1 MLGQHFEGIL
11 SDVESVQKGIFKIHH
26 VHQVHQ
32 EPPDLIGTPWGSTN
46 VASVAGG
53 VSADT
58 SPTSPSTTLR
68 KCLDAISD
76 AYLNKQLVITLGG

>member
-11 SDVESVQKGIFKIHH
+11 SHVESVQKGVFKIHH
-26 VHQVHQ
+26 VHR

-58 SPTSPSTTLR
+58 SPTSPNTTLR